1 MPLKGAHRQGDRASM
16 QAEKKVTRCERG
28 ALKGATTR
36 QEVRSRRRSKEKVG
50 RKEGEG

>member
-36 QEVRSRRRSKEKVG
+36 QEVRSKEKVG